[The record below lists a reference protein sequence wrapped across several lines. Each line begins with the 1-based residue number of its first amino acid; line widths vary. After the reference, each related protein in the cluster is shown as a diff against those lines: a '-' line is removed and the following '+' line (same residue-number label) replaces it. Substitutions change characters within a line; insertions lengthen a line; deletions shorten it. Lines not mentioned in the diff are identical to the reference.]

1 VSLSL
6 LVMRVLAD
14 HARVSVARPVGVPL
28 TLAFGAGVLSTLN
41 PCGFALLPA
50 FVSYTVELQVVAPSQ
65 QQPSGWRHLL
75 RGGLLGLPLA
85 GASCWSSLSQVARSH
100 SAGGCFCICSPGG
113 HRRFRDS
120 EWRRRSWVR
129 RGSEEMPHPRP

>member
-1 VSLSL
+1 MSLSL
-6 LVMRVLAD
+6 LVMRMLAD

-85 GASCWSSLSQVARSH
+85 GGFLLVFLVAGGRSH
-100 SAGGCFCICSPGG
+100 SAGGCFCICSPGLPYWLVPG
-113 HRRFRDS
+113 
-120 EWRRRSWVR
+120 
-129 RGSEEMPHPRP
+129 